1 MNADI
6 MLDGFARRVQ
16 YWNNF
21 FGMTTADMQFAVAY
35 SPVVEQEAPSVTY
48 KTKITTFTLGPKA
61 VLWDEKKTDLVAFT
75 SVFAVFTTVLN
86 GYGLVAFYG
95 DKYKDSDEYK
105 ENNERYTRLR
115 MRLLRIMQTFV
126 WPIIA
131 SGQGDEQLKELMKE
145 LDSET
150 AGSD

>member
-1 MNADI
+1 MDTDTLLAN
-6 MLDGFARRVQ
+6 FAKRVQ
-16 YWNNF
+16 YWNDF

-35 SPVVEQEAPSVTY
+35 STVMEQEAPSVTY

-75 SVFAVFTTVLN
+75 SVFAVFTTVVN
-86 GYGLVAFYG
+86 GYGIAAFAG
-95 DKYKDSDEYK
+95 DKYKGSDAYK

-131 SGQGDEQLKELMKE
+131 S
-145 LDSET
+145 
-150 AGSD
+150 AGRVMSN

>member
-1 MNADI
+1 MDADT
-6 MLDGFARRVQ
+6 LLANFAKRVQ
-16 YWNNF
+16 YWNDF

-35 SPVVEQEAPSVTY
+35 STVMEQEAPFVTY

-75 SVFAVFTTVLN
+75 SVFAVFTTVVN
-86 GYGLVAFYG
+86 GYGIAAFAG
-95 DKYKDSDEYK
+95 DKFKDSDSYK

-131 SGQGDEQLKELMKE
+131 SGQGDEQLKELMEKLE
-145 LDSET
+145 NET